1 MKHAKRELEQKITS
15 KEHLLKVYFSL
26 ILLLALSTIIDLHIK
41 TKVVPTKIGGGNAAV
56 VAPVDS
62 PTSPTSPTPPP

>member
-41 TKVVPTKIGGGNAAV
+41 TEVVPVKIGGGEMLL
-56 VAPVDS
+56 
-62 PTSPTSPTPPP
+62 